1 MDNKKHP
8 YRPKRNGT
16 FAIYKPNEWF
26 FVHIPKNGGTSF
38 SGNIKGAKILANRK
52 YGIHFQPIHS
62 NEVHNQASVLRERYP
77 ELASCT
83 PVCLVR
89 NPWSRCL
96 SLYLFD
102 VTSSVLVQNINQ
114 EWSKTV
120 HTRLSREG
128 FKNSWMT
135 NGFYRDDNNMMDGI
149 NHNPFRTWKENDPQL
164 SWLDNDTKYFKLET
178 ELESFYEYIGVDYNE
193 RIRNATKHHDYS
205 LYYDDELKEE
215 ITKLYKQDIEVLG
228 YKF

>member
-1 MDNKKHP
+1 MNKK
-8 YRPKRNGT
+8 KITQRNGT
-16 FAIYKPNEWF
+16 FVIYKPNEWF

-38 SGNIKGAKILANRK
+38 SGNIKSAKVLANRK
-52 YGIHFQPIHS
+52 FGIHFQPIHS
-62 NEVHNQASVLRERYP
+62 NEVHNQAGVLRERYP

-89 NPWSRCL
+89 NPWARCL

-102 VTSSVLVQNINQ
+102 ISSAMMTHSIGQA
-114 EWSKTV
+114 WSKRV

-135 NGFYRDDNNMMDGI
+135 NGFFRDDENMLDGI
-149 NHNPFRTWKENDPQL
+149 NHNPFRTWRENDPQL
-164 SWLDNDTKYFKLET
+164 SWIDSDTKYFKLET
-178 ELESFYEYIGVDYNE
+178 ELEAFYDFIGVDYNE
-193 RIRNATKHHDYS
+193 RRRNMTKHHDYR
-205 LYYDDELKEE
+205 LYYDDELKKE
-215 ITKLYKQDIEVLG
+215 IRQLYKQDIDVLG